1 MNIKQLTPKLSLNK
15 AFLRLKP
22 TRNQIDPF
30 KKYLTWLLDQVNEAE
45 SEEFHKNLVADFL
58 KNTYYAPNHFI
69 NTKGRNDL
77 VIHGGKEAKSAVEV
91 IMEVKRPNN
100 RAEMLRMDNINVKAM
115 HELLLY
121 YLRERLTG
129 KNLAVKYLIVTNV
142 YEWFIF
148 DAAMFEQAFAQDKG
162 LVKQFMDFEAGRLSG
177 TNTEFFYREIAHPAL
192 ANLTMEVAFTYLDLR
207 QYEQPLRSEDKADD
221 KALIALFKLFS
232 PEHLLKLPFAN
243 DSNTLDKE
251 FYNELLHI
259 IGLTEVKVGQKMLIE
274 RKAVAE
280 REIGSLLENV
290 INQLD
295 SLRKIARLADPEQWG
310 ESYEEQLFQVGLELV
325 LTWVNRILFL
335 KLLEGQLQSYQQG
348 NKNYLFLDLTLLPN
362 FSRVNDFFFQVLARQ
377 LPERNQKIHALFA
390 KVPYLNSSLFEPT
403 ELEHVTLM
411 IHSLTSDF
419 TLPLLATTVL
429 KNGLGKRKTG
439 NLNTLAYLF
448 EFLNAYD
455 FGSEGAEEIQEGN
468 KPLINAAVLGLIFEK
483 INGYK
488 DGSFFTPGFITM
500 YMCRETIQRAVM
512 QKFNER
518 KGWQCQ
524 TLDELHDKIADRREA
539 NEIINSV
546 RICDPAVG
554 SGHFLVSALNE
565 LIALKSNLKLLQD
578 PHGRLLRDYELE
590 VVNDEL
596 VIFDANGDIFKY
608 NPKNKESLRVQET
621 IFREKQAIIDNCL
634 FGVDINSNSVNIC
647 RLRLWI
653 ELLKHAYYKADGQ
666 LETLPNIDINIKVGN
681 SLVSRFALDADLR
694 QVLRGSQWSIESYK
708 KAVQTYQQSTKREE
722 KWALEQ
728 LMTNIKNDFRIEI
741 DSHDSRM
748 KQLQKL
754 KADLV
759 TLNHQKSLFAETF
772 KEKKVR
778 EQKQTELELEINKFN
793 AEIEAAQQDPVYR
806 HAFEW
811 RFEFPQVLN
820 DEGDFVGFDVIIGNP
835 PYGVKLNQAHQAAL
849 MNMYDFGT
857 TETAILFIKRG
868 YTLLKAQGDQS
879 FIIPKSYSY
888 ASNYARIRQETLHEL
903 QSLADCGKVWQDV
916 KLEVCIFHLVKNQST
931 LAYRSLKRFDKVM
944 AQLGEINKN
953 LCMEFDF
960 FLNGLTVAEIDLGQ
974 KIKHAGISLN
984 ELATNHRG
992 GMFQKYV
999 GHQGDLEVI
1008 GGAEL
1013 ARYVLKDKP
1022 KEWVKQNNLSDA
1034 KWRVVENSVLVQNI
1048 VAHIENPIDHVKII
1062 SAIVDNHDKLAILDT
1077 VNQLIPLNG
1086 LSHKYLVALL
1096 NSKLINWYTYRFVFG
1111 KAIRTMH
1118 FDSNTTAKIFLPNS
1132 IQETLLLNIE
1142 TNVSQI
1148 FVIKQQDPA
1157 ADTTALEQEIDQLV
1171 YALYGLTTAEIDL
1184 VEAAL
1189 P

>member
-1 MNIKQLTPKLSLNK
+1 MNVKQLTPKLSLNK

-22 TRNQIDPF
+22 TRLEIDRF
-30 KKYLTWLLDQVNEAE
+30 KTHLTWLLDQVTEAE
-45 SEEFHKNLVADFL
+45 SEEFHKNLLADFL

-100 RAEMLRMDNINVKAM
+100 RAEMLRTDNLNVKAM
-115 HELLLY
+115 HELMLY

-129 KNLAVKYLIVTNV
+129 KNLALKYLIVTNV

-148 DAAMFEQAFAQDKG
+148 DAAVFEQTFAQDKA
-162 LVKQFMDFEAGRLSG
+162 LVKQFTDFEAGRLSG
-177 TNTEFFYREIAHPAL
+177 TNTDFFYREIAQPAL
-192 ANLTMEVAFTYLDLR
+192 ANLTMEVAFTHVDLR
-207 QYEQPLRSEDKADD
+207 QYEQPLRSEAKDDD

-243 DSNTLDKE
+243 DSNTLDRG

-259 IGLTEVKVGQKMLIE
+259 IGLTEMKDSNKKLIQRKPTGE
-274 RKAVAE
+274 RDM
-280 REIGSLLENV
+280 GSLLENV
-290 INQLD
+290 MSQLD
-295 SLRKIARLADPEQWG
+295 DLGKIGRLPQQQWG
-310 ESYEEQLFQVGLELV
+310 ATYQERLFNVGLELV

-335 KLLEGQLQSYQQG
+335 KLLEGQLITYHQG
-348 NKNYLFLDLTLLPN
+348 DSRYSFLNITLLP
-362 FSRVNDFFFQVLARQ
+362 SYSQVNNLFFQVLARQ
-377 LPERNQKIHALFA
+377 PDERHQGVRTLFA

-403 ELEHVTLM
+403 ELEQITLF
-411 IHSLTSDF
+411 ISNLTSDA

-429 KNGLGKRKTG
+429 KDSTGKGKTG
-439 NLNTLAYLF
+439 TMNTLAYLF

-455 FGSEGAEEIQEGN
+455 FGSEGAGEIQEEN

-500 YMCRETIQRAVM
+500 YICRETIQRAVI
-512 QKFNER
+512 QKFNEQ
-518 KGWQCQ
+518 KGWNCQ
-524 TLDELHDKIADRREA
+524 NIEALHNKIEDIGEA
-539 NEIINSV
+539 NQIINSLK
-546 RICDPAVG
+546 ICDPAVG

-565 LIALKSNLKLLQD
+565 IIALKQQLRILQD
-578 PHGRLLRDYELE
+578 RQGLRLRGYWLE
-590 VVNDEL
+590 VANDEL
-596 VIFDANGDIFKY
+596 IVVAENGEVFQY
-608 NPKNKESLRVQET
+608 NPKNKESQRIQET
-621 IFREKQAIIDNCL
+621 LFHEKQILIENCL

-778 EQKQTELELEINKFN
+778 EQKQTELELEINKLN
-793 AEIEAAQQDPVYR
+793 AEIETAQQDPVYR

-1034 KWRVVENSVLVQNI
+1034 KWRVAENSVLVQNI

-1077 VNQLIPLNG
+1077 VNQLILLNG